1 MMADNGNSGF
11 SHRHWCEVYGHDYQC
26 GEDCVCICGLPMN
39 GSDHSDCPVEL
50 RPCPEHKAEQECRM
64 AEAMARGAQAE
75 AEPFCEEQDVSVPHC
90 KCGCSEIDPGEAV
103 GWCFHCDHVYVKY
116 NPELEAQ
123 HFAYHC
129 PEAPHAL
136 KESARARLAKRGT

>member
-1 MMADNGNSGF
+1 
-11 SHRHWCEVYGHDYQC
+11 
-26 GEDCVCICGLPMN
+26 
-39 GSDHSDCPVEL
+39 
-50 RPCPEHKAEQECRM
+50 M

-75 AEPFCEEQDVSVPHC
+75 AESFCEEQDVSVPHC
-90 KCGCSEIDPGEAV
+90 KCGCSETDSGEAV

>member
-26 GEDCVCICGLPMN
+26 VEDCHCICGLPMN

-50 RPCPEHKAEQECRM
+50 RPCPEHKAEQERRM

-75 AEPFCEEQDVSVPHC
+75 AESFCKEQD
-90 KCGCSEIDPGEAV
+90 
-103 GWCFHCDHVYVKY
+103 
-116 NPELEAQ
+116 
-123 HFAYHC
+123 C
-129 PEAPHAL
+129 PCPTANADAL
-136 KESARARLAKRGT
+136 RLTPAKPLAGVFIATTSM

>member
-1 MMADNGNSGF
+1 MADNGISGF

-26 GEDCVCICGLPMN
+26 VEDCHCICGLPMN

-50 RPCPEHKAEQECRM
+50 RPCPEHKAEQERRM
-64 AEAMARGAQAE
+64 AEARSRGAQAG
-75 AEPFCEEQDVSVPHC
+75 AESFCEEQDVSVPHC
-90 KCGCSEIDPGEAV
+90 KCGCSEIDSGEAV

-116 NPELEAQ
+116 TPELEAQ

-129 PEAPHAL
+129 PEAPQAL